1 MYCLQTS
8 DRDRE
13 QGFDAPATP
22 LHYVNDYAR
31 VNVYMSADTESH
43 PPPRGRDLT
52 LEWHGRLLIPFLQN
66 SRLSAS

>member
-1 MYCLQTS
+1 MYLVQTP
-8 DRDRE
+8 DQHRE

-43 PPPRGRDLT
+43 PLPRGRGLA
-52 LEWHGRLLIPFLQN
+52 LEWHGRLFTPFLQN